1 MKKQEEKKAQMI
13 WKRLS
18 LAKKMVINVHRRPDL
33 DSVGSA
39 TALAQVLEKQGKKVK
54 LICPHQIPEEFLFL
68 KKARE
73 IKTVDFANYY
83 FHPDE
88 IFVVLDSAASSII
101 TGDTE
106 AEINRQPDV
115 VIDHHEINSLI
126 SPLKF
131 VRKEAS
137 ATAEI
142 LYDLFS
148 FLKVE
153 IDKDIATS
161 LLAGILG
168 DTVFLRYPNSP
179 LKIFKIIDRLLEKGA
194 DYQKIIFHALDS
206 FSFLAIKLLGK
217 FLEKME
223 IVENKK
229 TRFVFSAVNFEEY
242 FQFGCPQGVREMA
255 ADLYFRSFKNIDLG
269 VVGLEEEKGKMVLSF
284 RSKGEIDVSQLAKIF
299 GGGGHK
305 HAAGA
310 TLEGSFDKVK
320 KEVVK
325 KIFDY
330 FRE

>member
-1 MKKQEEKKAQMI
+1 MKKKEEKKAQLI
-13 WKRLS
+13 WERLS
-18 LAKKMVINVHRRPDL
+18 LAKKIVINVHRRPDL

-39 TALAQVLEKQGKKVK
+39 TALAQVLEKQRKKVK

-88 IFVVLDSAASSII
+88 IFVVLDSATSLIV

-106 AEINRQPDV
+106 VDINRQPDI
-115 VIDHHEINSLI
+115 VIDHHETNSLI

-148 FLKVE
+148 FLEVE
-153 IDKDIATS
+153 IDKNIATS

-168 DTVFLRYPNSP
+168 DTVFLRYPNNP
-179 LKIFKIIDRLLEKGA
+179 LKIFKIIGALLKKRA
-194 DYQKIIFHALDS
+194 DYQKIIFHTLDN
-206 FSFLAIKLLGK
+206 FSFLMIKLLGK

-223 IVENKK
+223 IVENQKI
-229 TRFVFSAVNFEEY
+229 RFVFSAVNFEEY
-242 FQFGCPQGVREMA
+242 FQFGCPQGIKEMT
-255 ADLYFRSFKNIDLG
+255 ADLYFRSVKNIDLG

-284 RSKGEIDVSQLAKIF
+284 RSKGKINVSQLAKIF
-299 GGGGHK
+299 GGGGHF
-305 HAAGA
+305 HASGA
-310 TLEGSFDKVK
+310 TVK
-320 KEVVK
+320 GDFEELKRIIIK
-325 KIFDY
+325 KIFAY
-330 FRE
+330 FQ